1 MENVKFNLDEW
12 FEEQGKINTQLIHSN
27 KNIGL
32 AIKSIKDD
40 SIDTLT
46 KQVGEL
52 TTEIRGLGNKMR
64 DLENENENIKEDNVK
79 IIGDL
84 HKIKEKTDVIEFE
97 DTETMGKI
105 KKQAKVRI
113 SKLLGG
119 EGTPQYK
126 ILFRSCISNLYSKIG
141 DNLCGGKR
149 IGKVKVEDGK
159 SAISIAKN
167 YYLNDKI
174 INKKIQALRKEQEK
188 GLLSKDKSIA
198 LDLTAEWMEER
209 IYG

>member
-1 MENVKFNLDEW
+1 MENERFDLSEWIGNVNNSMIQSNTYFNGMAKAIDIMKKDGIDAISKEVGNL
-12 FEEQGKINTQLIHSN
+12 KRTVSKLSN
-27 KNIGL
+27 DIS
-32 AIKSIKDD
+32 IIKD
-40 SIDTLT
+40 
-46 KQVGEL
+46 
-52 TTEIRGLGNKMR
+52 
-64 DLENENENIKEDNVK
+64 ENNEIKEDYVK
-79 IIGDL
+79 VVGDL

-105 KKQAKVRI
+105 KKQAKSRI
-113 SKLLGG
+113 SQLLGG

-126 ILFRSCISNLYSKIG
+126 ILFRSCINNLYSKIG